1 MTGRARR
8 LWDAVTH
15 AAVAERRLLLN
26 SGSMIGTAVVTALL
40 GAAFWVVAARAFSQH
55 AVGVASAAVSAMTL
69 LGFLATVGLGT
80 LLMGELPRRKERHRE
95 LIDAALVVSAGLG
108 FAFGVAF
115 ALVAP
120 YISSDLEPLR
130 GSAWAVLAFAIGTG
144 LTGAAFVLDQSL
156 IGLLRGSLQLNRN
169 IAFSV
174 VKLAALFAIG
184 TLAGLDGA
192 AWIYTVWTAGIV
204 FSLLVL
210 VRFYKRDPTDPRTP
224 NFGLLHSMRRSA
236 ATHHAFNLALRI
248 PDLVLPIIVVTILSA
263 EANAAFYVAWM
274 IASLVFAV
282 PLSLSTVLYAV
293 GSGDRTALSSRFRL
307 TMQASIAVGV
317 AANVALLLLASPLL
331 HLFGSA
337 YADQATTTLHILALG
352 AFPEA
357 IRTHYVCTHRIERQ
371 IPAAIPIV
379 WGGTILELVGGVVG
393 AEVGGLNGVAI
404 GWLIAVYI
412 EGLVMTPDV
421 LRAMRSPQGQPIDAG
436 VPHTEGSESS
446 QAEGV

>member
-1 MTGRARR
+1 MTGRVRR
-8 LWDAVTH
+8 LWGALTRVV
-15 AAVAERRLLLN
+15 VAERRLLLN

-40 GAAFWVVAARAFSQH
+40 GAAFWVVAARQFSQH
-55 AVGVASAAVSAMTL
+55 AVGVASAAISAMTL

-80 LLMGELPRRKERHRE
+80 LLMGELPRRKQRHRE
-95 LIDAALVVSAGLG
+95 LIDAALAVSAGFGFVLGLG
-108 FAFGVAF
+108 FA
-115 ALVAP
+115 LIAP
-120 YISSDLEPLR
+120 SISSDLEPLR
-130 GSAWAVLAFAIGTG
+130 GSAWALISFALGAG

-156 IGLLRGSLQLNRN
+156 IGLLRGTLQLNRN
-169 IAFSV
+169 IVFSV
-174 VKLAALFAIG
+174 IKLGGIFVVG
-184 TLAGLDGA
+184 SLAGLGGA
-192 AWIYTVWTAGIV
+192 AWIYAVWTAGIV

-210 VRFYKRDPTDPRTP
+210 ARFYAGDPADPRSP

-248 PDLVLPIIVVTILSA
+248 PDLVLPIIVVMILSA

-293 GSGDRTALSSRFRL
+293 GSGDRSALSSRFRL
-307 TMQASIAVGV
+307 TMQASMAIGV
-317 AANVALLLLASPLL
+317 AANAALLLLGGPLL
-331 HLFGSA
+331 HLFGTA

-379 WGGTILELVGGVVG
+379 WGGTILELIGGVIG
-393 AEVGGLNGVAI
+393 AAAGGLNGVAI
-404 GWLIAVYI
+404 GWLIAVCI

-421 LRAMRSPQGQPIDAG
+421 LRAMQPPREERVGPSGGESQRAQAG
-436 VPHTEGSESS
+436 L
-446 QAEGV
+446 